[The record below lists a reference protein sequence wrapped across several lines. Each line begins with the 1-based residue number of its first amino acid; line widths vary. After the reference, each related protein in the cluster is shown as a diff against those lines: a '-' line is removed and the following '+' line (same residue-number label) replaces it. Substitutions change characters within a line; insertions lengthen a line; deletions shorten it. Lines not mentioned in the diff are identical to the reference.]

1 MNYCRQDPYPYKKKM
16 NPKWFIPKFKFAK
29 YCYKVA
35 TSVKCGDI
43 FWFNGMFSCDL
54 MSDLQILVIFETT
67 FAFRETGYHR

>member
-54 MSDLQILVIFETT
+54 MSD
-67 FAFRETGYHR
+67 